1 VFENG
6 EEGMSSTKLPWLR
19 QRKGSPEVP
28 LKPPIQIGALSN
40 GEVFRAD
47 TPDSDRTQ
55 RLILEKADEG
65 ARRLGIDR
73 REFLASSMGMATSLW
88 AINMVSGC
96 GSDEDRDRA
105 MGDIDPNRGTMLD
118 ASAQA
123 DRDASVNQMMRDAAS
138 PLDGGMGRDTGPVP
152 VDGGYY
158 DVPSDPTDPE
168 KVCKKMLKA
177 SDFFIFDIQTHH
189 VNRANTLYDKFLREQ
204 SQFSSYCSGR
214 NIGPVQC
221 FGREEYV
228 RLMFLES
235 DTTVA
240 VLSGL
245 PAVDDA
251 NNPTTNL
258 EIAQAKAFIDS
269 LGENSERLVNHH
281 MVLPNQMGP
290 NGIQAQLDAMER
302 TLQMYKKVG
311 AWKTYPAWAPEN
323 TETSATGGWFY
334 DDPQTGL
341 KVVQK
346 GLDLGVATFCI
357 HKGLPIP
364 AFSTKYNDPVDIG
377 RVAKMFPQAK
387 FIVYH
392 SSFGHGGY
400 TEGPYTMGSRQGSSA
415 LITSL
420 LENGIAANSN
430 VFAELGTTWQLIST
444 PPLNTVLGGLNGA
457 AHLIGKLL
465 KYVGENNVTWGTD
478 SIWYGSPQSQ
488 IESFLQFQISPAFQ
502 QMYGYPALTTD
513 IKRKI
518 LGLNAA
524 RAYGINPEATR
535 CAIESTK
542 MAQHKRDLDGEFGER
557 RWAFTKPLLTSRRE
571 FWNLHRMNGFRP
583 G

>member
-1 VFENG
+1 
-6 EEGMSSTKLPWLR
+6 MSSHKLPWLR

-28 LKPPIQIGALSN
+28 LKAPIQIGALSN
-40 GEVFRAD
+40 GEVFRPN
-47 TPDSDRTQ
+47 TPESARTH

-73 REFLASSMGMATSLW
+73 REFLASSMGVATSLW
-88 AINMVSGC
+88 AINVVSGC
-96 GSDEDRDRA
+96 GNSEERDRA
-105 MGDIDPNRGTMLD
+105 MGDINPDAGTL
-118 ASAQA
+118 
-123 DRDASVNQMMRDAAS
+123 RDAGTQAERDAAMDQLMRDAAN
-138 PLDGGMGRDTGPVP
+138 GGGADSTLGSMPGNRADAGPS
-152 VDGGYY
+152 DGGYY
-158 DVPSDPTDPE
+158 DVPTDPTDPD

-189 VNRANTLYDKFLREQ
+189 VKRANTLYDNFLRDQ
-204 SQFSSYCSGR
+204 SQFTSYCNSR
-214 NIGPVQC
+214 SIGPVEC
-221 FGREEYV
+221 FGREEYT

-235 DTTVA
+235 NTTVA
-240 VLSGL
+240 VLTGL

-251 NNPTTNL
+251 NNPITNL

-269 LGENSERLVNHH
+269 LGENTQRLVNHH

-290 NGIQAQLDAMER
+290 SGVQAQLDAMER
-302 TLQMYKKVG
+302 TVQMYGKVG

-346 GLDLGVATFCI
+346 GLDLGVGTFCI

-364 AFSTKYNDPVDIG
+364 AFSTKFNDPVDIG

-392 SSFGHGGY
+392 SSFGHNGY
-400 TEGPYTMGSRQGSSA
+400 QEGPYTMGSRQGSNA

-420 LENGIAANSN
+420 LENGIGPNSN
-430 VFAELGTTWQLIST
+430 VFAELGTTWQLVST
-444 PPLNTVLGGLNGA
+444 PPLNAVLGGLNGA
-457 AHLIGKLL
+457 AHLLGKLL
-465 KYVGENNVTWGTD
+465 KYVGENNVVWGTD

-488 IESFLQFQISPAFQ
+488 IDSFLAFQISPQFQ
-502 QMYGYPALTTD
+502 QQYGYPALSVD

-524 RAYGINPEATR
+524 KAYGIDAEATR

-542 MAQHKRDLDGEFGER
+542 MARHKRELDGEFGEH
-557 RWAFTKPLLTSRRE
+557 RWAFNKPMLTSRRE
-571 FWNLHRMNGFRP
+571 FWSLHRRNGFRP

>member
-1 VFENG
+1 
-6 EEGMSSTKLPWLR
+6 M
-19 QRKGSPEVP
+19 
-28 LKPPIQIGALSN
+28 
-40 GEVFRAD
+40 
-47 TPDSDRTQ
+47 
-55 RLILEKADEG
+55 
-65 ARRLGIDR
+65 
-73 REFLASSMGMATSLW
+73 M
-88 AINMVSGC
+88 
-96 GSDEDRDRA
+96 
-105 MGDIDPNRGTMLD
+105 
-118 ASAQA
+118 QA
-123 DRDASVNQMMRDAAS
+123 VDGGVARDA
-138 PLDGGMGRDTGPVP
+138 GP

-158 DVPSDPTDPE
+158 DVPSDPTDPD

-189 VNRANTLYDKFLREQ
+189 VNRANTLYDNFLRDQ
-204 SQFSSYCSGR
+204 AQFSSYCSGR
-214 NIGPVQC
+214 GVGPVQC

-251 NNPTTNL
+251 NNPITNP

-269 LGENSERLVNHH
+269 LGENSERLINHH

-290 NGIQAQLDAMER
+290 SGVQAQLDAMER
-302 TLQMYKKVG
+302 TVQMYKKVG

-334 DDPQTGL
+334 DDPQMGL

-364 AFSTKYNDPVDIG
+364 AFSTRYNDPVDIG

-392 SSFGHGGY
+392 SSFGHNGY
-400 TEGPYTMGSRQGSSA
+400 QEGPYAMGSRQGSNA

-420 LENGIAANSN
+420 LENGIAPNAN
-430 VFAELGTTWQLIST
+430 VYAELGTTWQLVST
-444 PPLNTVLGGLNGA
+444 PPLNVVLGGLNGA

-502 QMYGYPALTTD
+502 QQYGYPALTTE

-524 RAYGINPEATR
+524 KAYGIDVEATR

-542 MAQHKRDLDGEFGER
+542 LAQHKRNLDGEFGER
-557 RWAFTKPLLTSRRE
+557 RWAFTEPLLTSRRE
-571 FWNLHRMNGFRP
+571 FWKLHRMNGFRP

>member
-1 VFENG
+1 
-6 EEGMSSTKLPWLR
+6 MSSHKMPWLR
-19 QRKGSPEVP
+19 QRKGSPELP
-28 LKPPIQIGALSN
+28 LKPPIELGALSN
-40 GEVFRAD
+40 GEVFRPASRESERV
-47 TPDSDRTQ
+47 T

-88 AINMVSGC
+88 AINMVNGC
-96 GSDEDRDRA
+96 GGDEGRPREMGGSDSDRSERDDEEMKAERDAAMEQAMRDGGKGGRDAGSRDARA
-105 MGDIDPNRGTMLD
+105 
-118 ASAQA
+118 SSS
-123 DRDASVNQMMRDAAS
+123 DRDASDA
-138 PLDGGMGRDTGPVP
+138 G
-152 VDGGYY
+152 DGGYY
-158 DVPSDPTDPE
+158 DVPDDPTDPDQ
-168 KVCKKMLKA
+168 VCEKMLKA

-189 VNRANTLYDKFLREQ
+189 VNRANTLYENFLADQ
-204 SQFSSYCSGR
+204 PQFTAYCNSR
-214 NIGPVQC
+214 SISPIEC

-258 EIAQAKAFIDS
+258 EIAQSKAFIDM
-269 LGENSERLVNHH
+269 LAENSERLINHH

-290 NGIQAQLDAMER
+290 SGVQAQLDAMER
-302 TLQMYKKVG
+302 TLDMYKKVG

-323 TETSATGGWFY
+323 TAENATGGWFY
-334 DDPQTGL
+334 DDPATGL

-346 GLDLGVATFCI
+346 GLELGVGTFCI

-377 RVAKMFPQAK
+377 RVAKMFPEAK
-387 FIVYH
+387 FIIYH
-392 SSFGHGGY
+392 SAFGHGGY
-400 TEGPYTMGSRQGSSA
+400 TEGPYTNGSRVGSNA

-420 LENGIAANSN
+420 LENGIEPNAN
-430 VFAELGTTWQLIST
+430 VYAELGTTWQLVST
-444 PPLNTVLGGLNGA
+444 ILGGFGLTNA

-465 KYVGENNVTWGTD
+465 KYVGEDNVTWGTD

-488 IESFLQFQISPAFQ
+488 IESFLQFQISPALQ
-502 QMYGYPALTTD
+502 QQYGYPALSMD

-518 LGLNAA
+518 LGLNGAK
-524 RAYGINPEATR
+524 AYGINAEATR
-535 CAIESTK
+535 CAIEGTK
-542 MAQHKRDLDGEFGER
+542 LAQQKRNLDGEFGER
-557 RWAFTKPLLTSRRE
+557 RWAFNKPLLTTRRE
-571 FWNLHRMNGFRP
+571 FWNMHRMNGFRP

>member
-1 VFENG
+1 
-6 EEGMSSTKLPWLR
+6 M
-19 QRKGSPEVP
+19 
-28 LKPPIQIGALSN
+28 GALSN
-40 GEVFRAD
+40 GEIFRSSTAA
-47 TPDSDRTQ
+47 SDRAQ

-88 AINMVSGC
+88 AINAVSGC
-96 GSDEDRDRA
+96 AGDEGDRDRS
-105 MGDIDPNRGTMLD
+105 MGDVDPDRGTKGD
-118 ASAQA
+118 AAA
-123 DRDASVNQMMRDAAS
+123 RAERDAAVEQS
-138 PLDGGMGRDTGPVP
+138 MRDGGRGRQDGGPARDAE
-152 VDGGYY
+152 VDGGYF
-158 DVPSDPTDPE
+158 DVPNDPTDPE

-189 VNRANTLYDKFLREQ
+189 VNRANTLYDNFLREQ
-204 SQFSSYCSGR
+204 PQFSAYCNSR
-214 NIGPVQC
+214 SMGPVEC

-251 NNPTTNL
+251 NNPTTNA
-258 EIAQAKAFIDS
+258 EIAEAKTFIDS
-269 LGENSERLVNHH
+269 LGENSERLINHH

-290 NGIQAQLDAMER
+290 SGVQAQLDAMER
-302 TLQMYKKVG
+302 TVEMYKKVG

-323 TETSATGGWFY
+323 TETNAQGGWFY
-334 DDPQTGL
+334 DDPATGL

-346 GLDLGVATFCI
+346 GLELGVGTFCI

-364 AFSTKYNDPVDIG
+364 AFSTRFNDPVDIG
-377 RVAKMFPQAK
+377 RVAKMFPEAK

-392 SSFGHGGY
+392 SSYGHNGY
-400 TEGPYTMGSRQGSSA
+400 QEGPYAMGSRQGSNA

-420 LENGIAANSN
+420 LENGIAPNSN
-430 VFAELGTTWQLIST
+430 VFAELGTTWQLVST
-444 PPLNTVLGGLNGA
+444 PPFNTVLSGLNGA

-465 KYVGENNVTWGTD
+465 KYVGEDNVTWGTD

-488 IESFLQFQISPAFQ
+488 IESFLQFQITPAFQ
-502 QMYGYPALTTD
+502 QQYGYPALTTE

-524 RAYGINPEATR
+524 RAYGIDVDATR
-535 CAIESTK
+535 CAIEGTK
-542 MAQHKRDLDGEFGER
+542 LAQRKRDLDGEFGER
-557 RWAFTKPLLTSRRE
+557 RWAFTKPLLTSRRD
-571 FWNLHRMNGFRP
+571 FWQMHRMNGFRP

>member
-1 VFENG
+1 
-6 EEGMSSTKLPWLR
+6 MSSYKLPWLR
-19 QRKGSPEVP
+19 QRKGSPELP

-40 GEVFRAD
+40 GEVFRAS
-47 TPDSDRTQ
+47 TPDSERVH

-96 GSDEDRDRA
+96 GNDEDRDRA
-105 MGDIDPNRGTMLD
+105 MGDIDRNQGTMQD
-118 ASAQA
+118 AAAQA
-123 DRDASVNQMMRDAAS
+123 QRDAAMEQLMRDAAS
-138 PLDGGMGRDTGPVP
+138 GPVDGGTARDAGLAE
-152 VDGGYY
+152 GGYY
-158 DVPSDPTDPE
+158 DVPSDPTDPD
-168 KVCKKMLKA
+168 KVCQKMLRA

-189 VNRANTLYDKFLREQ
+189 VNRANTLYDNFLRDQ
-204 SQFSSYCSGR
+204 PQFSAYCNSR
-214 NIGPVQC
+214 SIGPVQC

-251 NNPTTNL
+251 NNPITNA
-258 EIAQAKAFIDS
+258 EIAQAKSFIDS
-269 LGENSERLVNHH
+269 LGENSERLINHH

-290 NGIQAQLDAMER
+290 SGVQAQLDAMER
-302 TLQMYKKVG
+302 TVQTYKKVG

-323 TETSATGGWFY
+323 TETNATGGWFY
-334 DDPQTGL
+334 DDPQMGQ

-364 AFSTKYNDPVDIG
+364 AFSTKFNDPVDIG
-377 RVAKMFPQAK
+377 RVAKIFPQAK

-392 SSFGHGGY
+392 SAFGHNGY
-400 TEGPYTMGSRQGSSA
+400 QEGPYTMGSRQGSNA

-420 LENGIAANSN
+420 LENGIAPNAN
-430 VFAELGTTWQLIST
+430 VFAELGTTWQLVST
-444 PPLNTVLGGLNGA
+444 PPLNLLLGGLDGA

-502 QMYGYPALTTD
+502 QQYGYPALTTD

-524 RAYGINPEATR
+524 KAYGIDVEATR

-542 MAQHKRDLDGEFGER
+542 LAQHKRNLDGEFGER
-557 RWAFTKPLLTSRRE
+557 RWAFTKPLLTTRRE